1 VIKTQNRIDEPIQ
14 DDKVKIYGIKITRES
29 TGCYGFSITHSG
41 PFKLGDYDELEL
53 RANAVKMVPR
63 FG

>member
-1 VIKTQNRIDEPIQ
+1 VVTTEHKRAEQEE
-14 DDKVKIYGIKITRES
+14 KVKIYGIKITRQG

-41 PFKLGDYDELEL
+41 PFKLSEYDEVEL

-63 FG
+63 ID